1 MITNI
6 SICLLYQ
13 LPSHINLYYYHFSQI
28 PFVDNLLYNTRIVF
42 SWNDIELTFSAECL
56 ADVVLAID
64 RSGSMSGEY
73 STVLNFVKTIVS
85 GFELSHNRKRVGI
98 IVFNNY
104 ASVEVSEDQSNY
116 AMIMI
121 ISILTVT
128 EYR

>member
-1 MITNI
+1 M
-6 SICLLYQ
+6 
-13 LPSHINLYYYHFSQI
+13 
-28 PFVDNLLYNTRIVF
+28 
-42 SWNDIELTFSAECL
+42 
-56 ADVVLAID
+56 AID